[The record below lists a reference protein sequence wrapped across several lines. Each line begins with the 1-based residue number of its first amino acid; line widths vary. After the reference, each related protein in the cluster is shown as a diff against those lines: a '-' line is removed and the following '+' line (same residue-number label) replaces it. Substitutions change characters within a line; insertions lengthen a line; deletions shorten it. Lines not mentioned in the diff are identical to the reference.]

1 MIALVMLHNLGNQG
15 INPEV
20 PKFLQ
25 CKPVINNRHIRTN
38 GVIISCISIDE
49 KFIVAVGTAIKMYA
63 SPATNVSN
71 IQSILLN
78 TAKKEF
84 KHIINP
90 GLLCK
95 EMLDIRMRGIN
106 PKKEDA

>member
-49 KFIVAVGTAIKMYA
+49 KFIGAVGSAMKMYA
-63 SPATNVSN
+63 SPGINASS
-71 IQSILLN
+71 IQLISPN
-78 TAKKEF
+78 TAKKEL
-84 KHIINP
+84 KHSIHP

-95 EMLDIRMRGIN
+95 EMLDIEMRGIN

>member
-15 INPEV
+15 INPEI

-25 CKPVINNRHIRTN
+25 CKPVIKNRHIRTN

-63 SPATNVSN
+63 STATNVSN
-71 IQSILLN
+71 IQSIFVN
-78 TAKKEF
+78 TVKNEF
-84 KHIINP
+84 KQIIHP
-90 GLLCK
+90 FLLCK
-95 EMLDIRMRGIN
+95 EILEIKLLGIN